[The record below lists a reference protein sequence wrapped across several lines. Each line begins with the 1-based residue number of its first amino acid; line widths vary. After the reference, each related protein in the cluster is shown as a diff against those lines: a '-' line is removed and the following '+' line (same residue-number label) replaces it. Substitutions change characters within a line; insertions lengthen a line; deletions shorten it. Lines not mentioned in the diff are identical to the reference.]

1 MKTRDKPV
9 PENFIVE
16 PGGTIGIVGGGQ
28 LGRMLALAAARLGL
42 KTCIYSDAADAPAFQ
57 VTGQAIAA
65 PYDDLSRLASF
76 GDVCDVVTFEF
87 ENLPAEA
94 IAHLAQHVPVRPGAY
109 ALAITQDRLT
119 EKSFIEKL
127 GLKTAPFF
135 EVSSANEAREAFV
148 SLHGR
153 GVLKTR
159 RLGYD
164 GKGQAKVASAEEAV
178 KSYDSF
184 KGASAILEGFVDF
197 SYEASV
203 VAARGSDGAFA
214 AYDPPENEHENHI
227 LRRSTVP
234 SRLTEGQTDEAKAIA
249 KTIGDALEYVGV
261 FAVELFVGR
270 DGDLLVN
277 EIAPRVHNS
286 GHWTLEACQCSQFEQ
301 HIRAVA
307 GWPLGD
313 PHRHADAV
321 MENVIGAE
329 AHAWEALARTGA
341 LHLYGKAEARIG
353 RKMGHVTR
361 LKPLTKA

>member
-1 MKTRDKPV
+1 
-9 PENFIVE
+9 
-16 PGGTIGIVGGGQ
+16 
-28 LGRMLALAAARLGL
+28 
-42 KTCIYSDAADAPAFQ
+42 
-57 VTGQAIAA
+57 
-65 PYDDLSRLASF
+65 
-76 GDVCDVVTFEF
+76 
-87 ENLPAEA
+87 
-94 IAHLAQHVPVRPGAY
+94 
-109 ALAITQDRLT
+109 
-119 EKSFIEKL
+119 
-127 GLKTAPFF
+127 LKTARFF
-135 EVSSANEAREAFV
+135 EVSSANEAREAFAR
-148 SLHGR
+148 LQGR

-164 GKGQAKVASAEEAV
+164 GKGQAKVGSAEEAV
-178 KSYDSF
+178 KAYDSF

-203 VAARGSDGAFA
+203 VAARGTGGAFA

-249 KTIGDALEYVGV
+249 KTIGDALDYVGV

-270 DGDLLVN
+270 GGELLVN

-341 LHLYGKAEARIG
+341 LHLYGKTEARIG